1 MRGRTDSSSSSSAVT
16 QPLKALDAASIM
28 ASVTCLAPTP
38 MHPNATPASSPTQTQ
53 GARQSHW
60 ASTANASPQAPA
72 LWSVSVH
79 IKLILALWQNAHL
92 MYILFTGYKSV
103 GVLRCMHLGR

>member
-38 MHPNATPASSPTQTQ
+38 MHPNATPASSLTQTHR
-53 GARQSHW
+53 GTTIPLGKCCKCVTTGPIAAVCLR
-60 ASTANASPQAPA
+60 ANKACSSLVA
-72 LWSVSVH
+72 
-79 IKLILALWQNAHL
+79 KGMLI
-92 MYILFTGYKSV
+92 
-103 GVLRCMHLGR
+103 